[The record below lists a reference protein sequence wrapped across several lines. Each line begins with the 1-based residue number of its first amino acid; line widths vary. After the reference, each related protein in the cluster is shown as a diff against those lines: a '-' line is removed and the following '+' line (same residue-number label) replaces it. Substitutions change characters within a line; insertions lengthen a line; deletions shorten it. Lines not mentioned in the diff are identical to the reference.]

1 MKSVVFLSAALLF
14 AASAYSQSDSKEQI
28 VVPLSDPSKPG
39 SLKVELINGSIK
51 VVGYAGKEVVID
63 AVTGASHRKN
73 KPEESNGMKRI
84 STDNALDLS
93 AEEKNNQIKVESG
106 SVFRTVNL
114 TIKVPQKFSLTLST
128 VNNGNIS
135 VENVSG
141 ELTVT
146 NVNGTIQLNG
156 ISGSA
161 VANTVNGQLT
171 AQFNSVTTGTPMAF
185 STLNGNVD
193 VTFPATLKAN
203 VSLKSDQGEIFT
215 DFDVNIQRK
224 PVKTERTA
232 KDGMYRVKLEEA
244 VTGTVNGGGAEI
256 LLKNMHGNIFLRKGK

>member
-1 MKSVVFLSAALLF
+1 MKSVVFLSAALLVS
-14 AASAYSQSDSKEQI
+14 AAAYCQNESKEQI
-28 VVPLSDPSKPG
+28 VVPLSDPAKPG
-39 SLKVELINGSIK
+39 TLKVELINGSIK
-51 VVGYAGKEVVID
+51 VIGYTGKDVVIE
-63 AVTGASHRKN
+63 AVAGASTRKS

-84 STDNALDLS
+84 STDNSLDLS
-93 AEEKNNQIKVESG
+93 AEEKNNQVKVESG
-106 SVFRTVNL
+106 TVFRTVNL

-141 ELTVT
+141 EHTVT
-146 NVNGTIQLNG
+146 NVNGTIQLTG

-161 VANTVNGQLT
+161 VANTVNGNLT
-171 AQFNSVTTGTPMAF
+171 AQFNTITAGTPMAF

-193 VTFPATLKAN
+193 VTFPATLKATVN
-203 VSLKSDQGEIFT
+203 LKSDRGEIFT
-215 DFDVNIQRK
+215 DFDVAIQRK

-232 KDGMYRVKLEEA
+232 KDGMYRVKLEDS
-244 VTGTVNGGGAEI
+244 VSGTVNGGGAEI